1 MMKTTLP
8 LGVKKY
14 KAIVLLLGIF
24 FCSFDQVKAQN
35 VPQLTGWTFSRSFG
49 NGMQKTSSAFS
60 KSEAEIKGSVSG
72 VNVIPLTSS
81 GPDSSFL
88 VVDPEKPFATG
99 TGFTTLNGRS
109 KGQSLS
115 FFNLSDWGYS
125 VFTF

>member
-8 LGVKKY
+8 LVVKKY
-14 KAIVLLLGIF
+14 RAIVILSGIF

-88 VVDPEKPFATG
+88 VVDPEKPYIKEHPYNNKPDDKALKTKYFKPA
-99 TGFTTLNGRS
+99 S
-109 KGQSLS
+109 ED
-115 FFNLSDWGYS
+115 FN
-125 VFTF
+125 